1 MSRQVPQV
9 VFSHGRDGAPWGPK
23 IRALAQ
29 VARRQGFAVH
39 SVDYR
44 GMADPLERVTRLQ
57 DVCRGLAT
65 PLVLVGSSLGG
76 HVCTSVS
83 RQVPVCGLFLLAP
96 AFFMPGFE
104 QYTPEP
110 ADCPIVIVHGWND
123 AVVPVD
129 NSIRYARQYRAALHI
144 LDGDHSLMEQI
155 EVICELFEGFLRRI
169 GGNETC
175 SDA

>member
-1 MSRQVPQV
+1 MRAALIAGSRLPYSSPTPGV
-9 VFSHGRDGAPWGPK
+9 GG
-23 IRALAQ
+23 
-29 VARRQGFAVH
+29 
-39 SVDYR
+39 SVR
-44 GMADPLERVTRLQ
+44 
-57 DVCRGLAT
+57 
-65 PLVLVGSSLGG
+65 
-76 HVCTSVS
+76 
-83 RQVPVCGLFLLAP
+83 AP
-96 AFFMPGFE
+96 A
-104 QYTPEP
+104 PEP